1 MKKWFYSDLQYRNV
15 NYNTSGTTSDLVNM
29 VIDKSYGFFNPKI
42 GLSYKL
48 NLNSLLYVS
57 YARANREPNR
67 TDYESNPDIQLKDWM
82 ILNLDGD

>member
-1 MKKWFYSDLQYRNV
+1 
-15 NYNTSGTTSDLVNM
+15 M

-67 TDYESNPDIQLKDWM
+67 TDYESNPDIQLKD
-82 ILNLDGD
+82 